1 MTNSAAAGTHRTPQ
15 PAGTVDFT
23 TMLAG
28 HAAFA
33 RDLQR
38 LQRAAERGESRTAG
52 ARARWDMFTKQL
64 HTHHQAEDAAL
75 WPALRDKALAPDE
88 VAVIDRM
95 ETEHAQIDPQTER
108 IDDALALGDQ
118 AGLVASVHTLATSL
132 TAHMQHE
139 ENEALPLVETY
150 LGPAGWATFVAT
162 IRKEQGL
169 RSAAE
174 FLPWLLDGAPQEVET
189 KVLKLLPPP
198 ARFIYR
204 RRWAPRYQRTAGTN
218 A

>member
-1 MTNSAAAGTHRTPQ
+1 MTNSADAGTDRAPR

-23 TMLAG
+23 MMLVG

-33 RDLQR
+33 RDLRR
-38 LQRAAERGESRTAG
+38 LELAVERGQAG
-52 ARARWDMFTKQL
+52 TSLERARWAMFTKQL
-64 HTHHQAEDAAL
+64 HTHHRAEDLAL
-75 WPALRDKALAPDE
+75 WPALREKVVTPDE
-88 VAVIDRM
+88 VKILDKM
-95 ETEHAQIDPQTER
+95 EMEHARIDPEIER
-108 IDDALALGDQ
+108 IDDALTTG
-118 AGLVASVHTLATSL
+118 GRTRLVANVRDLSASL
-132 TAHMQHE
+132 TEHMRNE

-150 LGPAGWATFVAT
+150 LGPAGWATFVAA

-169 RSAAE
+169 RSASE
-174 FLPWLLDGAPQEVET
+174 FLPWLLDGAPQEVEA

-204 RRWAPRYQRTAGTN
+204 RRWASRYQRAAGMN

>member
-1 MTNSAAAGTHRTPQ
+1 MTNSAAGTDRAPR
-15 PAGTVDFT
+15 PAGPVDFT
-23 TMLAG
+23 MMLAG

-38 LQRAAERGESRTAG
+38 LQLAAERGEGRTAG
-52 ARARWDMFTKQL
+52 TRARWDMFTKQL

-88 VAVIDRM
+88 VAVIDQM
-95 ETEHAQIDPQTER
+95 ETEHAQIDPRTER
-108 IDDALALGDQ
+108 VDDALALGDQ
-118 AGLVASVHTLATSL
+118 AGLVASVRTLATSL
-132 TAHMQHE
+132 TAHMRHE

-150 LGPAGWATFVAT
+150 LGPAGWATFVAA

-169 RSAAE
+169 RSASE
-174 FLPWLLDGAPQEVET
+174 FLPWLLDGAPQEVEA